1 MIVGV
6 DIGGTKVAVAGFRQE
21 PDGGRRR
28 VTAVRTLSTPAREG
42 GEAIVRAV
50 VDAID
55 MVRGA
60 ERVAAVGVG
69 TAGVVDQD
77 GGITS
82 ATDAISGWAGFP
94 LRAALIHA
102 LDVPVAVVN
111 DVHAAAVAEAAA
123 GAGRGACGLLM
134 VAVGTGIGGAVV
146 LPDGLRAGATG
157 TAGSVG
163 HTELV
168 LPPELAGRR
177 CGCGGVGHVE
187 AVASGP
193 GLEQTYRER
202 TGTALTLREVDAA
215 ARAGDAVAEE
225 VIAEGARFLGR
236 ALAGAQALLDVEVIA
251 VGGGVA
257 AIGERYL
264 AEVARAYRA
273 AAMPGPTA
281 ARVRPAELGIDATVT
296 GAAVLAPV

>member
-6 DIGGTKVAVAGFRQE
+6 DIGGTKIAVAGFRQE

-77 GGITS
+77 GVITS

-94 LRAALIHA
+94 VRAALLHA

-146 LPDGLRAGATG
+146 LPDGLRAGVTG

>member
-6 DIGGTKVAVAGFRQE
+6 DIGGTKIAVAGFRQE

-42 GEAIVRAV
+42 GEAIVQAV

-55 MVRGA
+55 MVRSA

-134 VAVGTGIGGAVV
+134 VTVGTGIGGAVV
-146 LPDGLRAGATG
+146 LPDGLRAGVTG

-163 HTELV
+163 HTELA

>member
-6 DIGGTKVAVAGFRQE
+6 DIGGTKIAVAGFRQE

-94 LRAALIHA
+94 VRAALLHA
-102 LDVPVAVVN
+102 LDAPVAVVN

-123 GAGRGACGLLM
+123 GAGRGARGLLM
-134 VAVGTGIGGAVV
+134 VTVGTGIGGAVV
-146 LPDGLRAGATG
+146 LPAGLRAGVTG

-163 HTELV
+163 HTELA

-193 GLEQTYRER
+193 ALEQTYRER
-202 TGTALTLREVDAA
+202 TGTARSLREVDAA
-215 ARAGDAVAEE
+215 ARAGDVVAAEAM
-225 VIAEGARFLGR
+225 AEGARFLGR

-296 GAAVLAPV
+296 GAAALAPV

>member
-1 MIVGV
+1 
-6 DIGGTKVAVAGFRQE
+6 
-21 PDGGRRR
+21 
-28 VTAVRTLSTPAREG
+28 
-42 GEAIVRAV
+42 
-50 VDAID
+50 
-55 MVRGA
+55 
-60 ERVAAVGVG
+60 
-69 TAGVVDQD
+69 
-77 GGITS
+77 
-82 ATDAISGWAGFP
+82 
-94 LRAALIHA
+94 
-102 LDVPVAVVN
+102 
-111 DVHAAAVAEAAA
+111 
-123 GAGRGACGLLM
+123 
-134 VAVGTGIGGAVV
+134 V
-146 LPDGLRAGATG
+146 LPDGLRAGVTG

-163 HTELV
+163 HTELA

-215 ARAGDAVAEE
+215 TRAGDAVAEE

-296 GAAVLAPV
+296 GAALLAPV

>member
-163 HTELV
+163 HTELA
-168 LPPELAGRR
+168 LPLELAGRR

>member
-6 DIGGTKVAVAGFRQE
+6 DIGGTKIAVAGFRQE

-94 LRAALIHA
+94 VRAALLHA

-146 LPDGLRAGATG
+146 LPDGLRAGVTG

-202 TGTALTLREVDAA
+202 TGTALTLREVDAT